1 MCRVDAYALSTTSI
15 PESGHIGLQYSNT
28 HGVRNIVFPVTM
40 KTYLYPE
47 APEVESEDE
56 EDHFLSDH
64 ANLATSFDTG
74 VTPLPYLACS
84 LALLSYIRD

>member
-1 MCRVDAYALSTTSI
+1 MCRVDAYALSTASI

-28 HGVRNIVFPVTM
+28 HGVCNIVFPVTM

-56 EDHFLSDH
+56 EDHFPSDH
-64 ANLATSFDTG
+64 ANSATSFDTVRLRQRSAPG
-74 VTPLPYLACS
+74 GLRLAAQS
-84 LALLSYIRD
+84 